1 MKNFNGLV
9 VSTLVASMI
18 VTMGAITINTISNTS
33 SDSNVM
39 ETTTIGTTVTDETT
53 TTYSIEDCHIYIG
66 AYDNL
71 IVDPVNV
78 IYNVTESEST
88 TTTEEVTTTTEITTT
103 EITTTPIIEATTA
116 EEITTTT
123 EITIEPMIA
132 EETTTITE
140 ITTTEEINERPE
152 IYDCTLSEYLQ
163 EYTYNLCNEYGI
175 PYELVM
181 AVMKKESA
189 YQTTAYSG
197 NSYGL
202 MQINIINYK
211 YAQNLGVY
219 DLYDPAGNILVGVN
233 LLSELMERHTVSDAL
248 ICYNV
253 GETAAKNK
261 GLLGNSTG
269 YSDTVLGY
277 YYEYLN

>member
-1 MKNFNGLV
+1 MKNFNGMIL
-9 VSTLVASMI
+9 STLVASMI
-18 VTMGAITINTISNTS
+18 VTMGAITINSINDTS
-33 SDSNVM
+33 SNNDVVK
-39 ETTTIGTTVTDETT
+39 TTTIGTTVTDETT
-53 TTYSIEDCHIYIG
+53 TTYSIEDCRIYKG

-78 IYNVTESEST
+78 IYNVTEPEYT
-88 TTTEEVTTTTEITTT
+88 TTVIETTDTEEITTTIDTEITTT
-103 EITTTPIIEATTA
+103 EITTTTIIEATTA
-116 EEITTTT
+116 EEEITTTT
-123 EITIEPMIA
+123 EIT
-132 EETTTITE
+132 
-140 ITTTEEINERPE
+140 TTEEIINERPE

-163 EYTYNLCNEYGI
+163 EYTYNLCNEHGI